1 MKKRI
6 ILFFIFI
13 IVMALIPIL
22 IFPIN
27 ASLEDAQFELGIEL
41 FRMGKHRDAVVE
53 LKRLLNDMKTRKYED
68 DCRFY
73 IGSSY
78 MSLGDYKSARAAFLT
93 IIQGRPESDFHSR
106 SLYMA
111 GRAEY
116 LMGNYTS
123 AITRF
128 DAYVQ
133 KYPSL
138 DYADNSLYW
147 KGEACLSLGRRE
159 EAKRYFRS
167 VIERYPNGNKA
178 DGARFKLRLME
189 LEEKAVRSAA
199 VDVREPVIT
208 DESEELKALRM
219 REQQYREQ
227 ISDLNNEIDLLRMEL
242 TNLKEIG
249 EGTSDEKQ
257 QQIEE
262 KINALISWENI
273 LRVKEDALSRKEKL
287 LNDELERLEQISSKV
302 ERTADE

>member
-13 IVMALIPIL
+13 IVMILIPIL

-41 FRMGKHRDAVVE
+41 FKRGKHRDAVVE
-53 LKRLLNDMKTRKYED
+53 FKRLLNDMKTRKYED

-78 MSLGDYKSARAAFLT
+78 MSLGDYKKARAEFLT
-93 IIQGRPESDFHSR
+93 IVQSRPESDFHSE

-159 EAKRYFRS
+159 EAKRYFRR

-189 LEEKAVRSAA
+189 LEEKAIRSAA
-199 VDVREPVIT
+199 EDVREPVST

-219 REQQYREQ
+219 REQLYSEQ
-227 ISDLNNEIDLLRMEL
+227 IADLNNEIDLLRREI

-273 LRVKEDALSRKEKL
+273 LRVKEDALGRKEQL
-287 LNDELERLEQISSKV
+287 LNNELERLEQISSKV